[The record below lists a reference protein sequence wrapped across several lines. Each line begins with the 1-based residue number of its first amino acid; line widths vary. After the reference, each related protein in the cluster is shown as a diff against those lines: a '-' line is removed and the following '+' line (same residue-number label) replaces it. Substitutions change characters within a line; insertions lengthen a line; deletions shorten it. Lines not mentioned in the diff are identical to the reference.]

1 MSTIE
6 PHSAARSAALSSNQR
21 CYDSLVT
28 AQSALCRPAS
38 DAELAD
44 PLGTLDPIGWL
55 EGSVRGKRL
64 LCLAAGGGRQSA
76 LYATAGAEVTVV
88 DISPAMLE
96 LDRQVARRRK
106 LSIRIVQAS
115 MDQLT
120 PLANASFEI
129 VVHPV
134 STCYLPDIGPVFRE
148 VSRVLVP
155 GGIYVSQHKS
165 PINLQAS
172 HGRNLR
178 SHYEIL
184 HPCYR
189 DGPIPAAAESSSAT
203 KRLRELGAIE
213 YLHRLEQ
220 ILGGICRNGMVIEDF
235 IEPFH
240 ADPEAPA
247 NSFGDRA
254 RFVPPYLR
262 IKARKRA
269 PLGSHAAGESVRR
282 LVTPHDPAPPDVPE
296 VGPGGNVSAPTRI
309 LLPD

>member
-1 MSTIE
+1 MSMSDPTE
-6 PHSAARSAALSSNQR
+6 SARQAALSANQR
-21 CYDSLVT
+21 CYDTLVT
-28 AQSALCRPAS
+28 AQAPLCRPAS

-55 EGSVRGKRL
+55 EGNVRGKRL

-96 LDRQVARRRK
+96 LDRRVARNRK
-106 LSIRIVQAS
+106 LNIRLVQAS

-120 PLANASFEI
+120 PLASGSFEI

-134 STCYLPDIGPVFRE
+134 STCYLPDVAPVFRE
-148 VSRVLVP
+148 VARVLIP

-165 PINLQAS
+165 PLNLQAS
-172 HGRNLR
+172 HRRNLG

-184 HPCYR
+184 HGCYR
-189 DGPIPAAAESSSAT
+189 DAPIPQPTEISSGT
-203 KRLRELGAIE
+203 KRLREPGAIE

-220 ILGGICRNGMVIEDF
+220 ILGGICRSGMVIEDF
-235 IEPFH
+235 IEPLH

-262 IKARKRA
+262 IKARKRSPLASATSTPSFLDIAATGRSDRSSTPPEDA
-269 PLGSHAAGESVRR
+269 PRNH
-282 LVTPHDPAPPDVPE
+282 P
-296 VGPGGNVSAPTRI
+296 RI